1 MIRKGQRR
9 IPDEDRK
16 KHQIA
21 VRITDEELRS
31 LESIAIKKDLPV
43 SVFIREGINMVI
55 QKYEK

>member
-21 VRITDEELRS
+21 VRITDEELSS

-43 SVFIREGINMVI
+43 SFFIREGINMVI
-55 QKYEK
+55 QKYKK

>member
-31 LESIAIKKDLPV
+31 LESIAKKKDLPI
-43 SVFIREGINMVI
+43 SWFIRQGINMVI
-55 QKYEK
+55 QRHEK

>member
-1 MIRKGQRR
+1 MIRKGRRR

-21 VRITDEELRS
+21 VRLTDGELRA
-31 LESIAIKKDLPV
+31 LESIAMKKDLPV
-43 SVFIREGINMVI
+43 SYFIREGINLVI